1 MYAQPAQ
8 QMAPQYVPFTTSRLP
23 VLISFACTHNLLP
36 TMPQIVLSPTA
47 GKLSL
52 TLRAIGKPPHPPSL
66 PNDLK

>member
-52 TLRAIGKPPHPPSL
+52 TLRAIGKPPHPPSP
-66 PNDLK
+66 PNDMK